1 MIIRS
6 LPKKRELLAFNVS
19 DRFYSELCR
28 AAQNRRN
35 FSVRRLPVKNQ
46 LISPYIDADTVLVIE
61 QSNHIDLSEG
71 LERFQ
76 QYGLRDAISLRSDI
90 TPRSVSDLLMLDIDR
105 IGILNR
111 CDKLYPSHLD
121 ALLYRLEVN
130 GLGFAGGQSANNR
143 LVELSELAS
152 NYIASLVV
160 GFTDLM
166 AADYLHCSEATLK
179 RLRKALSVS
188 IGLKDSSRESILRSL
203 GDRSWSFARPTKSLI
218 PFLSAKSGKPFAG
231 YDFNQTSEALKS
243 IFWQDPMTLA
253 ESMFSPAPTHAQV
266 QSPPEQTM

>member
-1 MIIRS
+1 MIICS

-19 DRFYSELCR
+19 DRFYSELCA

-35 FSVRRLPVKNQ
+35 FSVRRLPVQNHSP
-46 LISPYIDADTVLVIE
+46 SPYIDSDTVLVIE
-61 QSNHIDLSEG
+61 QSNYIDLSRG

-90 TPRSVSDLLMLDIDR
+90 TPRSVSELLMLDIGR

-111 CDKLYPSHLD
+111 CDELYLAHLD
-121 ALLYRLEVN
+121 ALLYRLEVD
-130 GLGFAGGQSANNR
+130 GLGFAGGRSTNNR

-152 NYIASLVV
+152 NYMVSLIV

-166 AADYLHCSEATLK
+166 AADYLECSEATLK
-179 RLRKALSVS
+179 RLRKSLSAA

-203 GDRSWSFARPTKSLI
+203 GDRSWSLARPVNSLT
-218 PFLSAKSGKPFAG
+218 PFLSAKTGNSLIG
-231 YDFNQTSEALKS
+231 YNFNQTNEALRS
-243 IFWQDPMTLA
+243 IFWQDPTTLA
-253 ESMFSPAPTHAQV
+253 E
-266 QSPPEQTM
+266 